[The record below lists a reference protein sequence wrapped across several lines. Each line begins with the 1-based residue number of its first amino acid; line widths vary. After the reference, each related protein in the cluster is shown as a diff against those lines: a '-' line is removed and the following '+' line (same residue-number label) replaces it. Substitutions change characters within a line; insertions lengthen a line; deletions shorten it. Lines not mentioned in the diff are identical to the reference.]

1 MSAAADPT
9 AERIRGDITDGTGTT
24 DAPHPSGATDIKGI
38 SSIKGTEAIKST
50 ADIAHTSD
58 IEGIADT
65 ADSRDTTDSQ
75 GSAGAGSRTGR
86 RPGGRGGDGRTAARA
101 ERDGPDPRGPWR
113 RGRVVAAGAGAV
125 AFCLAGHSLVPNA
138 GPRLGSLLETFL
150 PWLGVAVPLLAVLA
164 LVRRSAVA
172 GIAVVLPAVVWCA
185 LFGGALGNRGAPGGD
200 LTVVSHNV
208 GAANTDPAGTARA
221 LAATGAQVI
230 ALEELSPATAPGY
243 ERALA
248 AAYPYH
254 SVQGTVGLWSTYPL
268 RDAEALPIMP
278 WTRAMRAVVET
289 REGPL
294 AVYAVHLASVRVHPV
309 AGFTTDRRNEAAGN
323 LAAVLRAE
331 ALPRVVV
338 AGDLNGTTEDRALRP
353 VTAGLRSAHE
363 EAGDGFGFSWPA
375 SFPVAR
381 IDQILVKG
389 VTPVSAR
396 TLPRTGSDHLPV
408 AAALRL

>member
-1 MSAAADPT
+1 ML
-9 AERIRGDITDGTGTT
+9 
-24 DAPHPSGATDIKGI
+24 
-38 SSIKGTEAIKST
+38 
-50 ADIAHTSD
+50 
-58 IEGIADT
+58 
-65 ADSRDTTDSQ
+65 
-75 GSAGAGSRTGR
+75 
-86 RPGGRGGDGRTAARA
+86 
-101 ERDGPDPRGPWR
+101 
-113 RGRVVAAGAGAV
+113 VAL
-125 AFCLAGHSLVPNA
+125 CLAGHSLVPNA
-138 GPRLGSLLETFL
+138 GLRLGSLLETFL

-164 LVRRSAVA
+164 LIRRSAVA
-172 GIAVVLPAVVWCA
+172 GIAVLLPAVVWSA
-185 LFGGALGNRGAPGGD
+185 LFGGTLGDRAGAPGGGEASGGD

-221 LAATGAQVI
+221 LAATGAQVV
-230 ALEELSPATAPGY
+230 ALEELSAATAPGY
-243 ERALA
+243 ERVLA
-248 AAYPYH
+248 ASYPYH

-268 RDAEALPIMP
+268 RDVEALPIMP

-294 AVYAVHLASVRVHPV
+294 AVYAVHLASVRVHPL